1 MGVLKPEE
9 FVVKVLKANAGVAAI
24 IGTKISPD
32 PAPQKTALPYI
43 TYLCNGV
50 NREYH
55 ILSSTGIVNMM
66 LQLNV
71 MAQTYEGIK
80 DLMDAIRLAL
90 NDYPKGTYT
99 SGSDTVDL
107 RRVALRDEEQNFI
120 APYSGQQMA
129 AYSGV
134 LLYEIVYRE
143 VVPTHGD

>member
-1 MGVLKPEE
+1 VGVLKPEE
-9 FVVKVLKANAGVAAI
+9 FVVKVLKADTAVAAI
-24 IGTKISPD
+24 IGVKISPE
-32 PAPQKTALPYI
+32 PAPQKTALPYV

-55 ILSSTGIVNMM
+55 ILSSTGIVNLM

-71 MAQTYEGIK
+71 VTQTYEGMK
-80 DLMDAIRLAL
+80 DLVDAIRLAL
-90 NDYPKGTYT
+90 NDYPKGVYT
-99 SGSDTVDL
+99 SGANTIDL

-129 AYSGV
+129 PFSAV
-134 LLYEIVYRE
+134 LIYEIVYRE